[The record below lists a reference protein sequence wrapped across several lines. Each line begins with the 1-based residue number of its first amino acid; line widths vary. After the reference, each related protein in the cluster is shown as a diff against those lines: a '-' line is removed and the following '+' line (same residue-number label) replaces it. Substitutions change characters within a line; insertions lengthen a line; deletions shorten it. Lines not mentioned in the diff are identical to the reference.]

1 MKNRRFTHLFALV
14 LFVMVVGVACGLSS
28 TPTPTLAP
36 TSAPTN
42 SPLPAPTRTEQPT
55 STPSP
60 TETPDVVATEFAR
73 SETEMGTKVQEYYD
87 AGYLPSSDGKYIPL
101 EDFKEDWA
109 QIDWY
114 RWWSFNLSAST
125 FVMSGH
131 FSWSSAV
138 DDPNPSG
145 CGFAFDIS
153 ENRAYAAFVDKDRI
167 FFVDSQGYE
176 MGKTRGSGRLSLSLP
191 AEVNFTLIV
200 NNIGH
205 RAYALVDD
213 KLIGEYLIN
222 QDEII
227 IGPVGYSILSGTN
240 KDFGTHCEI
249 THASIWI
256 IE

>member
-1 MKNRRFTHLFALV
+1 MKNYRFTHLYAHV
-14 LFVMVVGVACGLSS
+14 LFVMVVGMACVLSS
-28 TPTPTLAP
+28 APALTP

-42 SPLPAPTRTEQPT
+42 SPSPPPTRTEQPT

-73 SETEMGTKVQEYYD
+73 LETEMGTKIQEYYD

-101 EDFKEDWA
+101 GDFKEDWA
-109 QIDWY
+109 RLDSY
-114 RWWSFNLSAST
+114 SWWSFNLSAST

-138 DDPNPSG
+138 ENPNPSG

-153 ENRAYAAFVDKDRI
+153 ENRAYAAFVDRDRI

-176 MGKTRGSGRLSLSLP
+176 LGKMRGSGRLSFSLP
-191 AEVNFTLIV
+191 AEADFTLIV
-200 NNIGH
+200 NNDEH
-205 RAYALVDD
+205 RAYAIVDD
-213 KLIGEYLIN
+213 KLIGEYSIN
-222 QDEII
+222 QGEAIS
-227 IGPVGYSILSGTN
+227 GPVGFSILSGTN